1 MMMTINGVMFLFG
14 QKEVL
19 KLNYDD
25 SCTTVDILK
34 LIELY
39 ILTGELYDMQIILL
53 KLSHKMSITD

>member
-39 ILTGELYDMQIILL
+39 ILTGELYDMQ
-53 KLSHKMSITD
+53 LSY